1 MTGYSGASALSKSV
15 AVGATLGATVA
26 FTVGITSA
34 AGGKINLSLTDT
46 QTTSLTEGRYVYDV
60 LVTVG
65 STTYPLVR
73 GNAQVYNTI
82 SS

>member
-1 MTGYSGASALSKSV
+1 
-15 AVGATLGATVA
+15 
-26 FTVGITSA
+26 VGITSA